1 MENVTQRSSKLENCT
16 SLFSYLEQIGSFWWN
31 SKKKSQE
38 WRLQQGKNQ
47 YPTLLLTDTQSTK
60 NTDWQGKELTGFDG
74 GKKIKGI
81 KKSITVDTTGFPPDA
96 NFIQIDTANTSER
109 KLCKSGFEEALK
121 TNTVLITNIEK
132 NICDGGYDGKGF
144 LEQVKKEFD
153 LEIEITQR
161 TDIANGIVSK
171 IRWISE
177 RSFAW
182 LDKCRRLSK
191 NYESTFR
198 STKSMIVI
206 AFIRLLCRRLTGNC
220 TLKWVKKQVQKN

>member
-1 MENVTQRSSKLENCT
+1 M
-16 SLFSYLEQIGSFWWN
+16 GSGFPN
-31 SKKKSQE
+31 KASPRQE

-47 YPTLLLTDTQSTK
+47 HPTLLLTDTQSTK

-81 KKSITVDTTGFPPDA
+81 KKSITVDTTGFPPNA
-96 NFIQIDTANTSER
+96 YFIQINTANTSER
-109 KLCKSGFEEALK
+109 KMCKTGFEEVKKDDKKLLK
-121 TNTVLITNIEK
+121 NIQK
-132 NICDGGYDGKGF
+132 NICDGGYDGKEF
-144 LEQVKKEFD
+144 MEMMKNEFD

-161 TDIANGIVSK
+161 TDIKNGIVSK

-191 NYESTFR
+191 NYERLFR
-198 STKSMIVI
+198 STKSLIVLG
-206 AFIRLLCRRLTGNC
+206 FIRLLCRRLTGGC
-220 TLKWVKKQVQKN
+220 SLKWVKSRI